1 MNDSVVDV
9 EPERESSKH
18 DVVLVVLVLDVL
30 LLAFGGSFPTGTVLK
45 HDVLLL
51 ALGGRFPA
59 GMVSK
64 HDVLLLAF
72 GGSSPTSKHVMVL
85 DVLLLAF
92 RGSLTTFMLVP
103 LFLSLDRDG
112 NTMKELL
119 SSGVCS
125 PANTRPR
132 RRSCCQ

>member
-112 NTMKELL
+112 NTMKE
-119 SSGVCS
+119 
-125 PANTRPR
+125 
-132 RRSCCQ
+132 